1 MKFRMTAASVAIA
14 LAVAAP
20 AVTAQASQDKSQDKS
35 QEKTSEMQ
43 KAPGQPDPNDRG
55 GEFTITGCLAQ
66 TPAANGRP
74 AMFMVTKVSPGQAN
88 VGEGRVV
95 GAMGGGTPVTGV
107 THSSAAD
114 HQDPPDIVRG
124 EYRIVST
131 ERTDLAKFANQ
142 QIEARGRLRSSMASG
157 DKSSTAMKTDAG
169 SRANGGG
176 TDVFEATSVKKIA
189 DSCATK

>member
-1 MKFRMTAASVAIA
+1 MTAASVAVA

-20 AVTAQASQDKSQDKS
+20 AVTAQMSQDKS
-35 QEKTSEMQ
+35 QEKTTEMK

-55 GEFTITGCLAQ
+55 GEFTITGCINQ
-66 TPAANGRP
+66 TAPQNGQP
-74 AMFMVTKVSPGQAN
+74 MMFMITKVSPGQAN
-88 VGEGRVV
+88 VGEGRVMS
-95 GAMGGGTPVTGV
+95 AMGGGTPVTGV

-142 QIEARGRLRSSMASG
+142 QVEARGRLRSVSMSG
-157 DKSSTAMKTDAG
+157 ERDKTPMKVDAAAPKTG
-169 SRANGGG
+169 ANA
-176 TDVFEATSVKKIA
+176 DVFEASSVKKVA
-189 DSCATK
+189 GSCSTK

>member
-1 MKFRMTAASVAIA
+1 MRFRMTAASVAVA

-20 AVTAQASQDKSQDKS
+20 AVTAQMSQDKAQDKTT
-35 QEKTSEMQ
+35 ETK
-43 KAPGQPDPNDRG
+43 KAPGQPDPNDLG
-55 GEFTITGCLAQ
+55 GEFTITGCISQAPAQ
-66 TPAANGRP
+66 SGQPM
-74 AMFMVTKVSPGQAN
+74 MFMITKVSPGQAN
-88 VGEGRVV
+88 VGEGRAV

-142 QIEARGRLRSSMASG
+142 QVEARGRLRGASMSG
-157 DKSSTAMKTDAG
+157 DHDSSSKTPMKVDGAAATPGAG
-169 SRANGGG
+169 AG
-176 TDVFEATSVKKIA
+176 VFEASSVKKIA
-189 DSCATK
+189 GSCSSK

>member
-1 MKFRMTAASVAIA
+1 MRFRMTAASVAIA

-20 AVTAQASQDKSQDKS
+20 AVTAQMPQDKS
-35 QEKTSEMQ
+35 QEKSSEMK
-43 KAPGQPDPNDRG
+43 KAPGTPDPNDRG
-55 GEFTITGCLAQ
+55 GEFTITGCLSQ
-66 TPAANGRP
+66 TPAANGQP
-74 AMFMVTKVSPGQAN
+74 AMFMITKVSPGQAN

-142 QIEARGRLRSSMASG
+142 QVEARGRLRSSMTSG
-157 DKSSTAMKTDAG
+157 DKSSTPMKMDAG
-169 SRANGGG
+169 SRTNGA

-189 DSCATK
+189 GTCATK